1 MNRIIFEPHETAPDG
16 TVPLTGT
23 RAEHVRTFLHAT
35 PGQRIKAG
43 RLNGP
48 VGTAEILAVTPDCVI
63 IRPDCAEPSL
73 QPWFDL
79 VLALP
84 RPRAMKR
91 LWAQVA
97 AMGVGRIW
105 LVNAEKV
112 EKSYFSSH
120 CLREEEYRPLLIDGL
135 MQAGATPLPSVEI
148 LQRLASLPARLP
160 ADAPRLLAHPG
171 AIARPDLSRCGAG
184 CRPVLAVGPDGGW
197 TADECA
203 FFFANGFSPFS
214 LGQRPLR
221 TDTACIALIAVL
233 QSLTEGA

>member
-1 MNRIIFEPHETAPDG
+1 MNRIIFEQHETAPDG
-16 TVPLTGT
+16 TVALTGT
-23 RAEHVRTFLHAT
+23 RAEHLRTFLHAH

-43 RLNGP
+43 QLNGP
-48 VGTAEILAVTPDCVI
+48 IGTAEILDVTRECVVL
-63 IRPDCAEPSL
+63 RPDCREPSL

-79 VLALP
+79 VLAVP

-91 LWAQVA
+91 LWAQLA
-97 AMGVGRIW
+97 AMGAGQIW
-105 LVNAEKV
+105 LVNAAKV

-135 MQAGATPLPSVEI
+135 MQAGTTPLPAVEI
-148 LQRLASLPARLP
+148 LQRLSALPEHLP

-171 AIARPDLSRCGAG
+171 AIARPNLSACGAR
-184 CRPVLAVGPDGGW
+184 CRPVLAIGPDGGW
-197 TADECA
+197 TDDECA

-214 LGQRPLR
+214 LGGRPLR

-233 QSLTEGA
+233 QSLVEGA